1 MSQPVAFVTGCSS
14 GIGRALAD
22 AFQRAG
28 YRVWASARKEDGV
41 RALAEA
47 GFQAVQLDVND
58 AAALARLAEE
68 LGVEAAGLDVLV
80 NNAGYGAMGPLL
92 DGGVEAMRRQFET
105 NVFAVV
111 GVTRALFPLL
121 RRKSGLV
128 VNVGS
133 VSGVLVTP
141 FAGAYCAS
149 KAAVHA
155 LSDALRLEL
164 APFGVEVLEV
174 QPGAIASNFG
184 ASASREMDSVVD
196 ERSPWWPLRRQIQAR
211 RGIPGQSHVRRRLRP
226 PVARRRA
233 APSAPAAGAHRQ
245 WQPGPAGAGPLATAR
260 PAGAA
265 AEEALRSR
273 HAPLKPPGDTA
284 MGDRLAV
291 PIRYYALAGIAA
303 AILLNV
309 LLRGVVRF
317 GGLPASLLIAALVA
331 GGLAWWFARAQRRWP
346 TWGERLRLVAL
357 YGGVLG
363 VLYLLLVGLASLKGD
378 PSPAALLI
386 VVLHYLCYP
395 ALLLVFFSGR
405 VYGFFLR

>member
-1 MSQPVAFVTGCSS
+1 
-14 GIGRALAD
+14 
-22 AFQRAG
+22 
-28 YRVWASARKEDGV
+28 RKEDDV

-68 LGVEAAGLDVLV
+68 LEVEAAGLDVLV

-196 ERSPWWPLRRQIQAR
+196 ER
-211 RGIPGQSHVRRRLRP
+211 
-226 PVARRRA
+226 
-233 APSAPAAGAHRQ
+233 
-245 WQPGPAGAGPLATAR
+245 
-260 PAGAA
+260 
-265 AEEALRSR
+265 
-273 HAPLKPPGDTA
+273 
-284 MGDRLAV
+284 
-291 PIRYYALAGIAA
+291 
-303 AILLNV
+303 
-309 LLRGVVRF
+309 
-317 GGLPASLLIAALVA
+317 
-331 GGLAWWFARAQRRWP
+331 
-346 TWGERLRLVAL
+346 
-357 YGGVLG
+357 
-363 VLYLLLVGLASLKGD
+363 
-378 PSPAALLI
+378 
-386 VVLHYLCYP
+386 
-395 ALLLVFFSGR
+395 
-405 VYGFFLR
+405 